1 MKLTLLQI
9 VQDMLSSTDSENVSS
24 VGETEDAG
32 MCVNIANREFE
43 KLISKYRW
51 RHTRAF
57 GKLDTTSNNHEMKV
71 PTTAI
76 AIVHDPVYY
85 KNDRV
90 YYMEPDRFLAYT
102 IERNTSESN
111 ITEVNH
117 VKVYTDRNPQHYTS
131 FDDETLVFDAYP
143 TASGLVSDDFDVI
156 LYTHPTSRLT
166 SDGEFFDLPP
176 QAYSALVERCVSVA
190 MLEIK
195 GDSQGA
201 QIKKRS
207 ADNAVASLSRNARL
221 VDVPDDRRKYIVTRR
236 SARNTF
242 NRTERIMP

>member
-9 VQDMLSSTDSENVSS
+9 VQDMLTSTDSENVSS

-90 YYMEPDRFLAYT
+90 YYMEPDRFLAT
-102 IERNTSESN
+102 LLNETPL
-111 ITEVNH
+111 
-117 VKVYTDRNPQHYTS
+117 KV
-131 FDDETLVFDAYP
+131 
-143 TASGLVSDDFDVI
+143 I
-156 LYTHPTSRLT
+156 
-166 SDGEFFDLPP
+166 
-176 QAYSALVERCVSVA
+176 
-190 MLEIK
+190 
-195 GDSQGA
+195 
-201 QIKKRS
+201 
-207 ADNAVASLSRNARL
+207 
-221 VDVPDDRRKYIVTRR
+221 
-236 SARNTF
+236 
-242 NRTERIMP
+242 